1 MTDNS
6 LGHGTCHA
14 SFGAVSACP
23 FARFKSR
30 SGKLFSIHIEL
41 VSPIMTLLRLAT
53 AALLVCFFQGSAHA
67 EDTAV
72 HHHALSLIGEP
83 KYPADFAN
91 FDYANPDAPKGGV
104 VRMAD
109 IGSFDSLNPILYKG
123 EAAGG
128 LSLVFESLMADS
140 LDEPST
146 SYGLIAEWA
155 SYPADYSSVTFHL
168 RKEARWHDGT
178 SITPED
184 VIFSLEANKA
194 ANPRMGL
201 YYKNVSRAEA
211 TGDNEVTFYV
221 DVKNNRELPMIMGQL
236 TILPKHYWTGK
247 DASGNARDPMKT
259 TLEPPLGSGPY
270 RIKQVTPGRSISYER
285 VADYWGKDLPVNRGQ
300 WNYDEIRFDYYRDET
315 VAFESFKAG
324 NLDYWQESSAKN
336 WATAYDF
343 GAVRDGFIKRQEV
356 AIKRTQPMQCF
367 VLNLRRPQF
376 QDRRVR
382 QAFSLAFDFEW
393 ANKNLFYGQYA
404 RVGSYFQNGELAA
417 PQEMP
422 QGRELE
428 ILNEVKDGVPPEV
441 FAELHKNP
449 VNNTPDDMRGN
460 LRKAAELLREAGWEI
475 RNGVLTNVKT
485 GQQMKV
491 EFLLVSQLF
500 ERIVQ
505 PYLRNLERLGIK
517 GTIRMV
523 DSAQYTRRLNRFD
536 YDIVVSTFAQSDS
549 PGNEQRD
556 FWGSEA
562 AGREGSMNLIGVK
575 DPAIDKLIDQVIFAK
590 DRAELVSAT
599 HALDRVLQ
607 WNEFVVPQWFS
618 PNVRIAYWDRYGQPK
633 VLPGLTP
640 GFLQVWWFDQK
651 LADKLPGSSKL

>member
-211 TGDNEVTFYV
+211 TGDNEVTFYF

-259 TLEPPLGSGPY
+259 TLEAPLGSGPY
-270 RIKQVTPGRSISYER
+270 RIKQVSPGRSISYER

-376 QDRRVR
+376 QDRRMR

>member
-1 MTDNS
+1 
-6 LGHGTCHA
+6 
-14 SFGAVSACP
+14 
-23 FARFKSR
+23 
-30 SGKLFSIHIEL
+30 
-41 VSPIMTLLRLAT
+41 MTLSRLILAV
-53 AALLVCFFQGSAHA
+53 LLACLLPASSHA
-67 EDTAV
+67 EDAPV
-72 HHHALSLIGEP
+72 HHHALSLIGAP
-83 KYPADFAN
+83 KYPADFTH
-91 FDYANPDAPKGGV
+91 FDYVNPDAPKGGV
-104 VRMAD
+104 VRMSE
-109 IGSFDSLNPILYKG
+109 IGSFDSLNPVLYKG

-128 LSLVFESLMADS
+128 LGLVFESLMGDS

-168 RKEARWHDGT
+168 HKEAHWHDGT
-178 SITPED
+178 PITPED
-184 VIFSLEANKA
+184 VIYSLEVNKT

-211 TGDNEVTFYV
+211 TGDNEVTFYF

-236 TILPKHYWTGK
+236 TVLPKHYWTGN
-247 DASGNARDPMKT
+247 DASGTPRDPMKT

-270 RIKQVTPGRSISYER
+270 RIKEVKPGRSISYER
-285 VADYWGKDLPVNRGQ
+285 VADYWGKDLPLNKGQ
-300 WNYDEIRFDYYRDET
+300 WNYDEVLFDYYRDET

-324 NLDYWQESSAKN
+324 NLDYWQEASAKN

-343 GAVRDGFIKRQEV
+343 AAVRNGFIKRQEV

-376 QDRRVR
+376 ADRHVR
-382 QAFSLAFDFEW
+382 QAFNLAFDFES

-404 RVGSYFQNGELAA
+404 RVGSYFQNSELAA
-417 PQEMP
+417 PASPP

-428 ILNEVKDGVPPEV
+428 ILNEVKDGAPPEV
-441 FAELHKNP
+441 FTDIHANP
-449 VNNTPDDMRGN
+449 VNNTPDDMRSN
-460 LRKAAELLREAGWEI
+460 LRKAVELLKAAGWEI
-475 RNGVLTNVKT
+475 KDGVLTNTKT

-491 EFLLVSQLF
+491 EFLLVSPLF

-505 PYLRNLERLGIK
+505 PYLRNLEKLGIK
-517 GTIRMV
+517 GAIRMV
-523 DSAQYTRRLNRFD
+523 DSAQYAQRLNVFD
-536 YDIVVSTFAQSDS
+536 YDVVVANFAQSDS

-562 AGREGSMNLIGVK
+562 AGREGSQNQIGVK
-575 DPAIDKLIDQVIFAK
+575 DPAIDKLIDHVIFAK
-590 DRAELVSAT
+590 DRAELVAAT

-607 WNEFVVPQWFS
+607 WNELVVPQWFS
-618 PNVRIAYWDRYGQPK
+618 PTVRIAYWDRYGQPK

-640 GFLQVWWFDQK
+640 GFLQVWWFDEK
-651 LADKLPGSSKL
+651 LAERLPGPSKL

>member
-1 MTDNS
+1 
-6 LGHGTCHA
+6 
-14 SFGAVSACP
+14 
-23 FARFKSR
+23 
-30 SGKLFSIHIEL
+30 
-41 VSPIMTLLRLAT
+41 MTLLRLAA
-53 AALLVCFFQGSAHA
+53 AALFASLLSVPAQA
-67 EDTAV
+67 EDAPL

-83 KYPADFAN
+83 KYPADFTHFA
-91 FDYANPDAPKGGV
+91 FANPDAPKGGS

-109 IGSFDSLNPILYKG
+109 IGSFDSLNPVLYRG
-123 EAAGG
+123 EPAAG
-128 LSLVFESLMADS
+128 LSLVYENLMADS

-178 SITPED
+178 PITPDD
-184 VIFSLEANKA
+184 VIYSLDVNKT
-194 ANPRMGL
+194 ANPRLGL

-211 TGDNEVTFYV
+211 TGDNEVTFYF

-247 DASGNARDPMKT
+247 DASGNQRDPMKT

-270 RIKQVTPGRSISYER
+270 RIKQATPGRSITYER

-324 NLDYWQESSAKN
+324 NLDYWQETSAKN

-343 GAVRDGFIKRQEV
+343 GAVRDGFIRRQEV

-382 QAFSLAFDFEW
+382 QAFNLAFDFEW

-417 PQEMP
+417 PQDLP

-428 ILNEVKDGVPPEV
+428 ILNEIKDGVPTEV
-441 FAELHKNP
+441 FTEIHKNP
-449 VNNTPDDMRGN
+449 VNNSPDDIRNN
-460 LRKAAELLREAGWEI
+460 LRKAAQLLKDAGWEI
-475 RNGVLTNVKT
+475 KSGVLTNTKT
-485 GQQMKV
+485 GQQMRV
-491 EFLLVSQLF
+491 EFLLVSPLF

-505 PYLRNLERLGIK
+505 PYLQNLARLGIK

-523 DSAQYTRRLNRFD
+523 DSAQYTRRLNGFD

-556 FWGSEA
+556 FWGSDA
-562 AGREGSMNLIGVK
+562 AGREGSMNLIGIK
-575 DPAIDKLIDQVIFAK
+575 DPAIDKLIDHVIFTK
-590 DRAELVSAT
+590 DRADLVAAT

-607 WNEFVVPQWFS
+607 WNELVVPQWYS

-651 LADKLPGSSKL
+651 LADKLPGPQKL